1 MIDLKLDSQH
11 DLLFKDGKL
20 VLVSGANL
28 VAQRIKVTLLTFLGE
43 WFMDTTIGVPY
54 LEKVLVKPADKA
66 KLENIFRKKILSV
79 QDVKKVNN
87 INTSINR
94 IERHLIVEFEAETEK
109 TVVRDSVVIGVR

>member
-43 WFMDTTIGVPY
+43 WFIDTTIGIPY
-54 LEKVLVKPADKA
+54 LEQVLVKPADKT
-66 KLENIFRKKILSV
+66 KIENIFRKKILSV
-79 QDVKKVNN
+79 SGVKKVQSVD
-87 INTSINR
+87 TLINR
-94 IERHLIVEFEAETEK
+94 SERVLEVKFVVETSE
-109 TVVRDSVVIGVR
+109 TVVRDSVKIGVR

>member
-20 VLVSGANL
+20 VLVGGANL
-28 VAQRIKVTLLTFLGE
+28 VAQRIKITLLTFLGE

-54 LEKVLVKPADKA
+54 LEQVLIKPADKT

-79 QDVKKVNN
+79 DGVKK
-87 INTSINR
+87 ILSIDTLINR
-94 IERHLIVEFEAETEK
+94 AERTLQVEFTVETDEA
-109 TVVRDSVVIGVR
+109 VVRDVVKVGAR